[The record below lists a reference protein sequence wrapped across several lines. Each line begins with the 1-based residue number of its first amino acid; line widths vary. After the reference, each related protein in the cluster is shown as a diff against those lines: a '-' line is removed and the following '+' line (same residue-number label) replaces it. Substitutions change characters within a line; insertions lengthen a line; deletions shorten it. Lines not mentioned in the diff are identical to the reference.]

1 MPHNSPRESARAGTR
16 ANRSVKATSA
26 RDLQVLAQQVRTL
39 YAQLP
44 VSVPTQVVGAAL
56 LVAAMWGQVPRG
68 TLITWFTVL
77 CAFQLS
83 RLVLYW
89 AYQRHGMPDND
100 DIKRW
105 RAWWAVGGGVSGLIW
120 GSTGMLMFVPDSP
133 THQAVLIVA
142 LLGIATGAIT
152 VIATDVV
159 AFYVFTS
166 GVMAPVLLRT
176 AWEGGAAYLFL
187 AAIGAVVLAGILACG
202 RNLSNA
208 LAGSL
213 GMYYQNL
220 ELIEELKAQRAIA
233 DLARQ
238 EAENANRAKTQFFA
252 AASHDLRQPLH
263 AMGLFASALAQKIRD
278 PEVTGVIASINA
290 SVQALEALFNE
301 LLDISKIDSG
311 VIEPNLTHFPL
322 EEVFGALR
330 DEFAAEAQAKG
341 LRLAVSSS
349 DHIVLSDAVLLER
362 ITRNLLSNA
371 IRYTS
376 VGEVA
381 LSARPAGGKV
391 RIEVRDTGAGILEQ
405 DRERIF
411 EEFYQIGNPGRTSKR
426 GLGLGLSIV
435 QRLCGLLG
443 YTISVDS
450 EYGKG
455 STFSFEVPLGAT
467 PAPRVTAP
475 RALTARTDLSGKLIV
490 VIDDEA
496 AIVDGMKVLLTG
508 LGAEVIG
515 SLTGDDVINAVHAKE
530 RLPDLIIADYRLD
543 GSVTGIDVVERLREA
558 LEPEIPAILVTGSTT
573 PETIAEAEKR
583 HLEVLL
589 KPVLPDRLRE
599 AIDRRLAKHG
609 AK

>member
-1 MPHNSPRESARAGTR
+1 
-16 ANRSVKATSA
+16 
-26 RDLQVLAQQVRTL
+26 
-39 YAQLP
+39 
-44 VSVPTQVVGAAL
+44 
-56 LVAAMWGQVPRG
+56 
-68 TLITWFTVL
+68 
-77 CAFQLS
+77 
-83 RLVLYW
+83 
-89 AYQRHGMPDND
+89 
-100 DIKRW
+100 
-105 RAWWAVGGGVSGLIW
+105 VSGLIW

-381 LSARPAGGKV
+381 LSARPASGKV

-411 EEFYQIGNPGRTSKR
+411 EEFYQVGNPGRTSKR

-475 RALTARTDLSGKLIV
+475 RASTTRTDLSGRLIV